1 MKRQHEDTKNTMRAP
16 FGESLCSLCLRV
28 VLVCLF
34 AAGFLCGYGF
44 APQQVAPPATRF
56 PASLLEGNP
65 SFNLAIML
73 QGDLRGNFGP
83 CG

>member
-1 MKRQHEDTKNTMRAP
+1 MKGQHEDTKNTMKAP

-28 VLVCLF
+28 VLVCLL
-34 AAGFLCGYGF
+34 AAGFRSGYGF
-44 APQQVAPPATRF
+44 AVQQAIPQATQF
-56 PASLLEGNP
+56 PDSLLEGNP
-65 SFNLAIML
+65 NFNLAIML